1 MSEAALR
8 GVTAYI
14 GLGANL
20 GDARASVLLAI
31 DAIAALAQTTLRRRS
46 GLYRSAPVDAVGP
59 DFINAVVE
67 VSTTL
72 TAPALLDELHTLE
85 RAAGRTRPYHH
96 APRSLDLDLLLYG
109 DAFISSG
116 TLMIPH
122 PRMTQR
128 AFVLRPLAQIAP
140 NRVTAADLQATA
152 HQAVER
158 VPDQ

>member
-1 MSEAALR
+1 MIGAALG

-31 DAIAALAQTTLRRRS
+31 DAIAALAQTELRRRS
-46 GLYRSAPVDAVGP
+46 NLYRSAPVDAVGP

-72 TAPALLDELHTLE
+72 TAPALLDELHALE
-85 RAAGRTRPYHH
+85 SAAGRLRPYHH

-109 DAFISSG
+109 DASINSA
-116 TLMIPH
+116 TLTIPH

-140 NRVTAADLQATA
+140 SRVTAADLRATA
-152 HQAVER
+152 HQVVER
-158 VPDQ
+158 VPDP

>member
-1 MSEAALR
+1 MG

-31 DAIAALAQTTLRRRS
+31 DAIAAVAQTTLRHRS

-109 DAFISSG
+109 DASISSS
-116 TLMIPH
+116 TLTIPH
-122 PRMTQR
+122 PRMNQR

-140 NRVTAADLQATA
+140 NRVIAAQLDATA
-152 HQAVER
+152 NQAIER